1 MSEDVFVIPASFAQE
16 RLWFL
21 DQLQPERSNYNI
33 CAAFLLAGPLDLAA
47 LRRSLDELVRRH
59 EPLRTTFGL
68 IDGEPVQFIAASFT
82 SAVQIVELQ
91 TLPPDERER
100 RVRELSVA
108 ETQRRF
114 DLEQGPLFRPT
125 IVRLAPDEH
134 VLLLTLHH
142 IVADAWSAGILLREL
157 SIIYEAYQRNEPS
170 PLPEPSIQYADFAVW
185 QRERLT
191 GATLEREL
199 GYWKQQI
206 ERAPALLDLSGDARR
221 RAGEFAGAREPV
233 TLSEELSEAIRGLS
247 REEGVTLFMML
258 WASCNAIPAQTTFS
272 PEHQSPAAP
281 VPRRR
286 SRLASS

>member
-1 MSEDVFVIPASFAQE
+1 PA
-16 RLWFL
+16 
-21 DQLQPERSNYNI
+21 
-33 CAAFLLAGPLDLAA
+33 
-47 LRRSLDELVRRH
+47 
-59 EPLRTTFGL
+59 
-68 IDGEPVQFIAASFT
+68 
-82 SAVQIVELQ
+82 
-91 TLPPDERER
+91 
-100 RVRELSVA
+100 
-108 ETQRRF
+108 
-114 DLEQGPLFRPT
+114 
-125 IVRLAPDEH
+125 
-134 VLLLTLHH
+134 
-142 IVADAWSAGILLREL
+142 AWSAGILLREL

-258 WASCNAIPAQTTFS
+258 WASFNLLLQRYSGADDILAGTPVAGRTR
-272 PEHQSPAAP
+272 PETQESIGFF
-281 VPRRR
+281 VNTLVLRT
-286 SRLASS
+286 RLASNETFRELLAQVRQTAIDAYAHQELPFEKLVAELQPERTLSYSPLFQVMFALNNTAQNEFRLPGLRVTPLETETNTAKFDLTLNLVELEGRLTGSFNY